1 MALITEDLRHKAD
14 LGPGDEDW
22 LHLLVGD
29 WQLVSDLAFADLVL
43 WFPTGDG
50 SYVALAH
57 VRPST
62 SHTTFHTDFV
72 GERIRKDLRLMV
84 DRAWD
89 SRTIQRSAEHPG
101 ADLIPGLT
109 TVQAVPLVRQHRT
122 VAVLTSHFDR
132 SQSRT
137 PSNLELVYR
146 QSADDLLAMG
156 TKGLWPDFA
165 SPTGSRRGA
174 PRVGDGFIRLSVEGT
189 VEFASPNA
197 VSAFRRLGAADV
209 LQGQPL
215 ADLTMAL
222 VRDRR
227 VVDETLPLVLQG
239 KMPWRTEVEYRG
251 VTLSLRAIPL
261 RDESKRWGALVLCR
275 DVSELRRREKELVTK
290 DATIREI
297 HHRVKNNLQTVA
309 ALLRMQSRRMS
320 SDEGKQGLEQAMR
333 RVSTIASVHEFLSKG
348 LNETVKFDDLM
359 DRQFRLIVEIASPG
373 QKVSTRREGEFGMLD
388 ADLAT
393 PLSLVINELVTNAV
407 EHGLANRDGQ
417 VALIAERYLG
427 ADTKDWLR
435 VIIEDDGHGLPEGER
450 REGLGLQIVRTLV
463 NSELSG
469 EIHWLPGHEGGT
481 RVVIEM
487 PLTLDRRAQA

>member
-1 MALITEDLRHKAD
+1 MALITEDLRQKAD

-50 SYVALAH
+50 SYTALAH

-62 SHTTFHTDFV
+62 SHTTFHSDFV
-72 GERIRKDLRLMV
+72 GERIRKDLRIMV
-84 DRAWD
+84 DEAWN
-89 SRTIQRSAEHPG
+89 SRQIQRSADQAGTEI
-101 ADLIPGLT
+101 IPGLT
-109 TVQAVPLVRQHRT
+109 SVQAVPLVRQNRT
-122 VAVLTSHFDR
+122 IAVITSHFDR
-132 SQSRT
+132 NQSRT

-146 QSADDLLAMG
+146 QSADDLLMMA
-156 TKGLWPDFA
+156 TRGLWPDFA

-174 PRVGDGFIRLSVEGT
+174 PRVGDGFIRMQADGA

-209 LQGQPL
+209 LQGQRL

-239 KMPWRTEVEYRG
+239 KMPWRTEVEHRG

-261 RDESKRWGALVLCR
+261 RNQSRRWGALVLCR

-309 ALLRMQSRRMS
+309 ALLRMQSRRMN

-333 RVSTIASVHEFLSKG
+333 RVSTIASVHDFLSKG

-373 QKVSTRREGEFGMLD
+373 QQVTTRREGQFGMLD

-407 EHGLANRDGQ
+407 EHGLANRDGN
-417 VALIAERYLG
+417 VALLAERYSG
-427 ADTKDWLR
+427 ADGKEWLR
-435 VIIEDDGHGLPEGER
+435 VAIEDDGHGLPEEPR

-469 EIHWLPGHEGGT
+469 EIQWLPGSQGGT

-487 PLTLDRRAQA
+487 PLTLDRTA